1 MIKFP
6 IIKYFSKYF
15 TPTFLKYSISAN
27 QITFLS
33 LITGILACVCFV
45 FIDHLWHLGGAFL
58 LLINYILD
66 NCDGEVARAQNQ
78 TSKFGAQ
85 FDTFVDWIIH
95 TLFFSAIGIQTSKLF
110 VNEIW
115 FWMGLFGSIGCTINY
130 AVGFYLTKPSI
141 ENEPPQN
148 KTKPPQ
154 EEIYT
159 HYPIN
164 LKQQLIFI
172 FRELFRADFC
182 FIVIVLTIFKS
193 LWLLLPTAALGAHI
207 YWILLFAKNTRH

>member
-6 IIKYFSKYF
+6 VIKYFSKYF

-115 FWMGLFGSIGCTINY
+115 FWMGLFGSIGKRSGTERCKSTCATRFWSTNFLKW
-130 AVGFYLTKPSI
+130 ANCNSV
-141 ENEPPQN
+141 PP
-148 KTKPPQ
+148 
-154 EEIYT
+154 
-159 HYPIN
+159 
-164 LKQQLIFI
+164 
-172 FRELFRADFC
+172 
-182 FIVIVLTIFKS
+182 
-193 LWLLLPTAALGAHI
+193 LGV
-207 YWILLFAKNTRH
+207 